1 MPDHPTTL
9 PGYTN
14 RNNQRVVRNTGI
26 TGNDHNQV
34 VYELEC
40 LKCGQKYGANGTDIF
55 QRKCPNCQ
63 AGAKGLSYGRE

>member
-1 MPDHPTTL
+1 MPNYPTTKT
-9 PGYTN
+9 GYKN
-14 RNNQRVVRNTGI
+14 GNDQRVVRNTGA

-40 LKCGQKYGANGTDIF
+40 LKCGNKYGANGSDIF

-63 AGAKGLSYGRE
+63 GGVEGLPYTD